1 VNARTA
7 GTTALLAALVAV
19 TAATVRLGGTLG
31 SPRRLL
37 IWYAAGWALFGA
49 AAWSARRL
57 PVRRAVA
64 LIVAGAIA
72 LPAAA
77 LAAPPRT
84 SDDMYRYA
92 WDGRVQAA
100 GVSPYQYPPDS
111 GRLAGLRDS
120 WLFPTGT
127 GCRAWDLH
135 DAGAGLCTHINRPAV
150 HTIYPPVAEG
160 WYLLVHLLSPP
171 GARHKPLQLAGA
183 LLVLATT
190 LALLRI
196 LRRRGGDPRR
206 AALWAWC
213 PAVPF
218 AAVNDAH
225 VDTLGVL
232 LLVLALGA
240 ATGARRGALLGG
252 AIAVKLLPALALPG
266 LLSGALARRAAG
278 RWRAALIALSALG
291 VVAAAYLPYAL
302 ASGAGVIGYLP
313 GYLREEGYD
322 QSDVGRFALLRIVLP
337 DSWAG
342 PAAVVVIAIVA
353 LHVLRRGDPDRP
365 WRGALLVTGTAFL
378 VTSPAFY
385 WYALLVVALVALD
398 GRWEWLT
405 IPAAGTVLYVEG
417 ALGSG
422 GFAEQAWPYGVAAL
436 AVIVGAAV
444 RASVGSGGT
453 ADNRRQLRLTTRDE
467 SATAPVVAGSHLEDR

>member
-1 VNARTA
+1 MGVRIAVTA
-7 GTTALLAALVAV
+7 ALLVALTAV
-19 TAATVRLGGTLG
+19 TAATVLAGGTFG
-31 SPRRLL
+31 SPGHLL
-37 IWYAAGWALFGA
+37 AWYAAGWALFA
-49 AAWSARRL
+49 AAVWSLRAVPPRAAVRL
-57 PVRRAVA
+57 IAAGAVA
-64 LIVAGAIA
+64 LSAAG
-72 LPAAA
+72 L
-77 LAAPPRT
+77 LAAPRT

-100 GVSPYQYPPDS
+100 GVSPYAYAPDS
-111 GRLAGLRDS
+111 GALARLRDA
-120 WLFPTGT
+120 WLFPSG
-127 GCRAWDLH
+127 GCRVWDLH
-135 DAGAGLCTHINRPAV
+135 RAPGGLCTHINRPTV

-171 GARHKPLQLAGA
+171 DSRHKPLQLAGA

-190 LALLRI
+190 AALLRV
-196 LRRRGGDPRR
+196 LRRGGGDVRR

-232 LLVLALGA
+232 LLVLAMGA
-240 ATGARRGALLGG
+240 RAGARRGALLGG

-266 LLSGALARRAAG
+266 LLSGSLPRRGGPRRAAV
-278 RWRAALIALSALG
+278 AALSVLSALG
-291 VVAAAYLPYAL
+291 VLAAGYLPYVL

-322 QSDVGRFALLRIVLP
+322 QGRVGRFAVLRVVLP

-342 PAAVVVIAIVA
+342 PAAVLAIAA
-353 LHVLRRGDPDRP
+353 AAGYVLLRGDPEQP

-385 WYALLVVALVALD
+385 WYALLVVALVVLD
-398 GRWEWLT
+398 GRWEWLAV
-405 IPAAGTVLYVEG
+405 PAAGIVLYVED
-417 ALGSG
+417 ALGNG
-422 GFAEQAWPYGVAAL
+422 DFAAQAGPFGAAALIVAAG
-436 AVIVGAAV
+436 AVL
-444 RASVGSGGT
+444 RASAARRT
-453 ADNRRQLRLTTRDE
+453 A
-467 SATAPVVAGSHLEDR
+467 APPVTA